1 METTAVYGTTTL
13 VLGGVLLFWFRHL
26 VYKVVDLGEKVV
38 ETTTIVADDSLS
50 TYANTVKILNAKTRS
65 DQVADIMDI
74 DQVVSNDDIDAM
86 LAGLYKDKAPAT
98 ESETEQAA

>member
-86 LAGLYKDKAPAT
+86 LAGLYKDKAP
-98 ESETEQAA
+98 ETEQAA

>member
-13 VLGGVLLFWFRHL
+13 ILGGVLLFWFRHL

-38 ETTTIVADDSLS
+38 ETTTIVAEDSLS

-65 DQVADIMDI
+65 DQVADIADI

-86 LAGLYKDKAPAT
+86 LAGLYANKNP
-98 ESETEQAA
+98 ETEQEA